1 MKHFG
6 VAFFLRF
13 SFGITF
19 GLGGVGCETT
29 VETVITIPPARTANL
44 RPGDTIV
51 INLQSIPDP
60 VQIETQIDDQGEIS
74 LRYIG
79 RLAAAGIT
87 VSELAV
93 KTKNAYINEK
103 IYNSIDVSISVTER
117 YVYVG
122 GEVSRPGRVVWSPD
136 LSLTKAIQSA
146 GGFSIYVK
154 KTGVILNREQNSYMV
169 DAKGAERNPA
179 NDPRLYPGDSINV
192 PRSAY

>member
-6 VAFFLRF
+6 VAFIHRHILRVTL
-13 SFGITF
+13 I
-19 GLGGVGCETT
+19 LVLVGCNGT
-29 VETVITIPPARTANL
+29 VETVTTIPPASTANL
-44 RPGDTIV
+44 RPGDTLV

-60 VQIETQIDDQGEIS
+60 VQFETQIDDQGYIS

-79 RLAAAGIT
+79 LLAVAGIT
-87 VSELAV
+87 VSELAE
-93 KTKNAYINEK
+93 KTQKAYIDEK
-103 IYNSIDVSISVTER
+103 IYNTIDVSISVTER

-146 GGFSIYVK
+146 GGFSIYARK
-154 KTGVILNREQNSYMV
+154 IGVILNREHNSYTV

-179 NDPRLYPGDSINV
+179 NDPKLYPGDSINV
-192 PRSAY
+192 PRSPY